1 MTPKW
6 VAEQRGPRICAI
18 VTTLHK
24 SRSKPMDTYTEVPQR
39 VFVELSEELLATAS
53 PIDVQND
60 ADVARS
66 ERNVLQWM
74 AYLPEDCVRTMI
86 QMRWDVTT

>member
-1 MTPKW
+1 
-6 VAEQRGPRICAI
+6 
-18 VTTLHK
+18 
-24 SRSKPMDTYTEVPQR
+24 MDTYTQVPKR
-39 VFVELSEELLATAS
+39 VFVELPEELSETAS
-53 PIDVQND
+53 SIDLKND

-66 ERNVLQWM
+66 ERNVLRWM